1 MARTLAVTLAIAW
14 VVGFAPFALADD
26 GTKAATGGWKAGA
39 SRAVIT
45 PKRLLWLSGY
55 ASRDKPAEGVLHD
68 LWLKALALE
77 DRSGSR
83 AVLVTADLI
92 GFSKSIYDNVCARL
106 ESRHGLTRG
115 QILLTASHTH
125 CGPVINDS
133 LMDLYPIDAEQGAW
147 IDQYTRELEDKVV
160 SVVAEA
166 LEKLA
171 PAQVSAGA
179 GVARFAVNR
188 RNNPEPEV
196 PARRAAGTLAGPI
209 DHAVPVLVV
218 KDAAG
223 KLQSVVFGYACHN
236 TTLAFFQFCGDYAG
250 FAQIELEK
258 SHPGVQAMFFTGC
271 GGDQNPLPR
280 RTVELC
286 AGYGK
291 NLADAVE
298 DVLRRPL
305 APLDPVLETDFSFL
319 DLPLGNDVPKDQLEA
334 RAQGTDYV
342 ARWAR
347 RLLAS
352 LDAGKNFPRS
362 YPYPIA
368 VWRLGKRQW
377 WIALG
382 GEVVVDYSIRLK
394 RELGEDI
401 WVTGYA
407 NDVMAY
413 IPSTRVLA
421 EGGYEGQSSM
431 IGYGMAAERW
441 GPQTEELIIA
451 EVRRL
456 VDRLATETR

>member
-1 MARTLAVTLAIAW
+1 MVQTLTLALAIA
-14 VVGFAPFALADD
+14 LAD
-26 GTKAATGGWKAGA
+26 GGPKVAAAGWKAGA

-55 ASRDKPAEGVLHD
+55 ASRDKPAEGTLHD

-77 DRSGSR
+77 DASGRR

-92 GFSKSIYDNVCARL
+92 GFSKSIYDNVCGRVQ
-106 ESRHGLTRG
+106 SRFGLGRDA
-115 QILLTASHTH
+115 ILLTASHTH
-125 CGPVINDS
+125 CGPVISDS

-147 IDQYTRELEDKVV
+147 IDEYTRELEDT
-160 SVVAEA
+160 VVAVVA
-166 LEKLA
+166 QAIEKLK
-171 PAQVSAGA
+171 PAQVSAGT

-196 PARRAAGTLAGPI
+196 PARRAAGTLVGPI
-209 DHAVPVLVV
+209 DHAVPVLAV

-223 KLQSVVFGYACHN
+223 KLETVVFGYACHN

-250 FAQIELEK
+250 FAQIELER
-258 SHPGVQAMFFTGC
+258 SQPGVQAMFFTGC

-298 DVLRRPL
+298 DVLRQPL
-305 APLDPVLETDFSFL
+305 ASLDPVLETNFAFL
-319 DLPLGNDVPKDQLEA
+319 DLPLGNDVPRDQLEA
-334 RAQGTDYV
+334 RAKGTDYV

-352 LDAGKNFPRS
+352 LETGKAFPRS
-362 YPYPIA
+362 YPYPIV
-368 VWRLGKRQW
+368 VWRLGKKQW

-382 GEVVVDYSIRLK
+382 GEVVVDYSVRLK
-394 RELGEDI
+394 RELGDDI
-401 WVTGYA
+401 WVTAYA

-413 IPSTRVLA
+413 IPSARVLA

-441 GPQTEELIIA
+441 GPRTEELLIA
-451 EVRRL
+451 EVHRL
-456 VDRLATETR
+456 VDQVKDAGR